1 MKKTAF
7 AWLLILLL
15 SLSGCRLAREEGAQ
29 AQSHDRLVGVF
40 VTEEHLDLFDFEA
53 YFQDHANA
61 LISGGKTVIED
72 TQGYEQRIYANM
84 EKGGCVFE
92 GLDGIL
98 FASYAFREENVS
110 GYRNAPENRV
120 SGQVSLEESETD
132 TVLSMDGTI
141 YISDKIGY
149 AQYFYNPV
157 WQDGEGRVYLTAG
170 TGLSSNVTE
179 GMGMKNW
186 HDISDEFSL
195 TVNGQTQSYRAD
207 IRIAIEAITLPER
220 CRICYMDE
228 NHQKLAEEIFTPEEM
243 PPQLTPPESTA
254 YLVLEGIGQ
263 RKDGTEFVSRQI
275 FSREEDAVLE
285 IYIPEENHICIKS
298 NTQILW

>member
-7 AWLLILLL
+7 VWMLILLL
-15 SLSGCRLAREEGAQ
+15 CLSGCRLAREDGAQ

-53 YFQDHANA
+53 YFQDHANE
-61 LISGGKTVIED
+61 LISGGKTMIED
-72 TQGYEQRIYANM
+72 TRGYEQRIYANM

-110 GYRNAPENRV
+110 GFRNAPENRV
-120 SGQVSLEESETD
+120 SGWVNLEESETE

-179 GMGMKNW
+179 GTGMKNW
-186 HDISDEFSL
+186 HDISDEYSL
-195 TVNGQTQSYRAD
+195 TTGGQSKSYRAD
-207 IRIAIEAITLPER
+207 IRIAIEAITLPESYS
-220 CRICYMDE
+220 ICYMDE
-228 NHQKLAEEIFTPEEM
+228 NHQKLTEAVFSPEKM
-243 PPQLTPPESTA
+243 PSQLQPPEGTA
-254 YLVLEGIGQ
+254 YLMVESTSH
-263 RKDGTEFVSRQI
+263 RRDGTEFVSRQI
-275 FSREEDAVLE
+275 FSREEDTVLE

>member
-7 AWLLILLL
+7 AWSLLL
-15 SLSGCRLAREEGAQ
+15 LLLLPGCRLAREDEAQ
-29 AQSHDRLVGVF
+29 EQSHDRLVGVF

-53 YFQDHANA
+53 YFNDHAEE
-61 LISGGKTVIED
+61 LISGGKTVIEN

-84 EKGGCVFE
+84 ENGGCVFE
-92 GLDGIL
+92 GLEGIL

-120 SGQVSLEESETD
+120 SGQVNLEESETG

-179 GMGMKNW
+179 GTGMKNW
-186 HDISDEFSL
+186 HDISDEYSV
-195 TVNGQTQSYRAD
+195 TADGQTQSYRAD

-220 CRICYMDE
+220 YSICYMDE
-228 NHQKLAEEIFTPEEM
+228 NHQKLAEEAFPPEEM
-243 PPQLTPPESTA
+243 PPQLQPPEGTA
-254 YLVLEGIGQ
+254 YLLVKGTGH
-263 RKDGTEFVSRQI
+263 RRDGTEFVGRQI
-275 FSREEDAVLE
+275 FSKGEDRVLDV
-285 IYIPEENHICIKS
+285 YIAEENHICVKS